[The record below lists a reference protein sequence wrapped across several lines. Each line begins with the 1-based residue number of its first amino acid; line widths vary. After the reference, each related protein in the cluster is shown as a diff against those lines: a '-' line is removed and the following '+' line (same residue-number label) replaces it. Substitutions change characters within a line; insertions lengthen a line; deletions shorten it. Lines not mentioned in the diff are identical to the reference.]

1 MKPYF
6 TPEALLNL
14 IEQKLKEIELYWG
27 DYSSPRG
34 LHNFGEI
41 DEAQRALHRAE
52 HDLMELKSLNASF
65 VEPEQSIIFYLKRH
79 PQHH

>member
-34 LHNFGEI
+34 LHNFDEI
-41 DEAQRALHRAE
+41 DEAQRALRRAE
-52 HDLMELKSLNASF
+52 HDLM
-65 VEPEQSIIFYLKRH
+65 
-79 PQHH
+79 